1 MSTAL
6 SILAAA
12 TATTAP
18 DAPGAEASVHPLMMW
33 LLAIGT
39 CVTIASVVR
48 RLMRPAKLS
57 LSGTPGRP
65 NVVNP
70 VILFILYLAL
80 ALLGDGV
87 MSGLTLFIPNDS
99 SERFVTTLLIAQ
111 PLWLIL
117 CLAAAHYTF
126 DGRIRRGLGLSG
138 RHWLYDS
145 LRGLVAYLAVLP
157 ICYGMLVLSQYALEN
172 WLPGLHRHMQE
183 NDQLTHRLFTV
194 LREPSWLLRAG
205 AVVSAVVLAPL
216 TEEVFFRGMIQSMVR
231 RYTRRPWAGIAVAS
245 VLFTLVHQPQWQ
257 NMPALLVLAIVL
269 GYNYERSGRL
279 AGPIVTH
286 ALFNAVFL
294 GVNLIEHG

>member
-12 TATTAP
+12 TTAP
-18 DAPGAEASVHPLMMW
+18 DAPSAEANVHPLLMW
-33 LLAIGT
+33 LLAAGT
-39 CVTIASVVR
+39 CVTVACVVR
-48 RLMRPAKLS
+48 RIMRPAKLS

-70 VILFILYLAL
+70 VVLFILYLAL
-80 ALLGDGV
+80 FVLGLGAA
-87 MSGLTLFIPNDS
+87 SGLLLFLPNDS
-99 SERFVTTLLIAQ
+99 AGLFVGTLLIAQ
-111 PLWLIL
+111 PLWLLL
-117 CLAAAHYTF
+117 CLVAAHYTF
-126 DGRIRRGLGLSG
+126 EGKVRRGLGLSG

-145 LRGLVAYLAVLP
+145 LRGTIAYLAVLP
-157 ICYGMLVLSQYALEN
+157 ICYAVLLFSEYALEN
-172 WLPGLHRHMQE
+172 WLPQLHRHMQE

-194 LREPSWLLRAG
+194 LREPSWLIRG
-205 AVVSAVVLAPL
+205 GVVVSAVVLAPL

-231 RYTRRPWAGIAVAS
+231 RYTGRPWAGIAVAS
-245 VLFTLVHQPQWQ
+245 VLFTIVHEPQWQ
-257 NMPALLVLAIVL
+257 NMPALLVLSIVL

-279 AGPIVTH
+279 LGPIVTH